1 MIYNELY
8 HHGIKGQKWGV
19 RRFQNKDG
27 TRTAAG
33 TRREKENLSSM
44 SDQELRDK
52 INRMN
57 LEKRYH
63 NLSNGR
69 SSSGL
74 DIAEKSVKVG
84 SSAYNIAGNISKAK
98 GKGSSATDVVSKSFD
113 TASKTVTAAKT
124 IKNTTRTKKV
134 DLSSMSD
141 KELRERV
148 NRMDLEQQYSNLKKE
163 TVSKG
168 RVSALQVLDVAGSV
182 LTAGASAATLG
193 LTIYKI
199 VDKFKKGID
208 TWELMP

>member
-1 MIYNELY
+1 MVYNELY

-27 TRTAAG
+27 TRTSAG
-33 TRREKENLSSM
+33 KRREKENVSSM

-57 LEKRYH
+57 LENRYH

-84 SSAYNIAGNISKAK
+84 SSAHNIAGNISKAR

-124 IKNTTRTKKV
+124 IKKATRTKKV

-141 KELRERV
+141 QELRELV

-168 RVSALQVLDVAGSV
+168 RVSASQVLDVAGSV

-208 TWELMP
+208 FWELMP

>member
-1 MIYNELY
+1 MDYNELY

-33 TRREKENLSSM
+33 KRREKENLSSM

-57 LEKRYH
+57 LEKRYY

-74 DIAEKSVKVG
+74 DVAGKTVKAGSSASQIAEKI
-84 SSAYNIAGNISKAK
+84 YKAK

-141 KELRERV
+141 QELRERV
-148 NRMDLEQQYSNLKKE
+148 NRMDLEQQYSSLKKE

-168 RVSALQVLDVAGSV
+168 RVSASQVLDVAGSV
-182 LTAGASAATLG
+182 LAVGASATTLG

-199 VDKFKKGID
+199 VKKK
-208 TWELMP
+208 

>member
-1 MIYNELY
+1 MDYNELY

-33 TRREKENLSSM
+33 KRREKENLSSM

-74 DIAEKSVKVG
+74 DVAGKTVKAGSSASQIAEKI
-84 SSAYNIAGNISKAK
+84 YKAK

-141 KELRERV
+141 QELRERV
-148 NRMDLEQQYSNLKKE
+148 NRMDLEQQYSSLKKE

-168 RVSALQVLDVAGSV
+168 RVSASQVLDVAGSILAV
-182 LTAGASAATLG
+182 GASATTLG

-199 VDKFKKGID
+199 VKKK
-208 TWELMP
+208 

>member
-1 MIYNELY
+1 MDYNELY

-33 TRREKENLSSM
+33 KRREKENLSSM

-74 DIAEKSVKVG
+74 DVAGKTVKAGSSASQIAEK
-84 SSAYNIAGNISKAK
+84 ISKAK

-141 KELRERV
+141 QELRERV
-148 NRMDLEQQYSNLKKE
+148 NRMDLEQQYSSLKKE

-168 RVSALQVLDVAGSV
+168 RVTASQVLDVAGSV
-182 LTAGASAATLG
+182 LAVGASATTLG

-199 VDKFKKGID
+199 VKKK
-208 TWELMP
+208 

>member
-1 MIYNELY
+1 MDYNELY

-33 TRREKENLSSM
+33 KRREKENLSSM

-52 INRMN
+52 IKRMN

-98 GKGSSATDVVSKSFD
+98 GKGSSATNVVSKSFD

-141 KELRERV
+141 KELRELV

-168 RVSALQVLDVAGSV
+168 RVSASQVLDVAGSV

-208 TWELMP
+208 LWELMP

>member
-168 RVSALQVLDVAGSV
+168 RVSASQVLDVAGSV
-182 LTAGASAATLG
+182 LAAGASATALA
-193 LTIYKI
+193 LSIYKMT
-199 VDKFKKGID
+199 KK
-208 TWELMP
+208 